1 MTRSEAARVLHTRP
15 DGARDAEVLLHGH
28 PVGVVLAGAVPAE
41 ADEVVVLAHGIAS
54 SGSSW
59 DTVLPMLAQP
69 LEVGGARRTVSVI
82 VPDMIGHGRSA
93 KPKTDYSLGAFAS
106 GLRDLLTA
114 LDVPRATVVGHSL
127 GGGVAMQTAYQ
138 FPERVSRLALVCA
151 GGLGRSVALPLRAAT
166 LPLAEAVLPLLAHR
180 SLMGL
185 LHGAG
190 HYLGPVLERAN
201 LRPGASEIWR
211 GWSSLADPAAC
222 RAFLR
227 TANSVIDVGGQ
238 AVDARDKL
246 YLAEALPFLVLW
258 GARDPIIPV
267 GHGVRAAGLVPD
279 SRLEVFEAAG
289 HFPHVDE
296 PERFAAV
303 LRDWLATTEPVELD
317 ASTMRERLMAGP
329 AGAAALAA
337 PRDGASRGVVDASA
351 A

>member
-1 MTRSEAARVLHTRP
+1 
-15 DGARDAEVLLHGH
+15 
-28 PVGVVLAGAVPAE
+28 
-41 ADEVVVLAHGIAS
+41 
-54 SGSSW
+54 
-59 DTVLPMLAQP
+59 
-69 LEVGGARRTVSVI
+69 
-82 VPDMIGHGRSA
+82 
-93 KPKTDYSLGAFAS
+93 
-106 GLRDLLTA
+106 
-114 LDVPRATVVGHSL
+114 
-127 GGGVAMQTAYQ
+127 MQTAYQ

-185 LHGAG
+185 LRGAG
-190 HYLGPVLERAN
+190 HYLGPVLER
-201 LRPGASEIWR
+201 GE
-211 GWSSLADPAAC
+211 PAAGGRRRSGAAGPRWPTRRPAARSC
-222 RAFLR
+222 GRP
-227 TANSVIDVGGQ
+227 TASSTS
-238 AVDARDKL
+238 AARPSTP
-246 YLAEALPFLVLW
+246 ATSCTWPRALPFLVLW

-329 AGAAALAA
+329 AGAAAPAA
-337 PRDGASRGVVDASA
+337 SSTGATHGVVDASA